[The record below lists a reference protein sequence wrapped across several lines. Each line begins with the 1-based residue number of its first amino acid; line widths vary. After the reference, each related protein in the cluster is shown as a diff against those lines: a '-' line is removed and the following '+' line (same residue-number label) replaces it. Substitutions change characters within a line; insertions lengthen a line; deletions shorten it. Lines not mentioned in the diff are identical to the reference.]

1 MPKEKRTFHAE
12 VIASTSLQL
21 QKVVPEQ
28 QKQPD
33 LLAQQAARR
42 QYFAPELINRLAEK
56 IKKL

>member
-1 MPKEKRTFHAE
+1 MPKEKRTFHSE

-21 QKVVPEQ
+21 QRAVPEQ

-33 LLAQQAARR
+33 PSALEADHR